1 MCMQVELEGLE
12 FILKLSFLLDLQ
24 QFLMVRPNYGF
35 FLYEDSMMMSKNNF
49 FHIRNDIFFLLRLV
63 LEHHDFFMQVA
74 HFKNHKCFYFTLM
87 NNLGFLLNSAICDLC
102 HHPRDDSYD
111 DVSVNLVFRLFL
123 VDIHLRV
130 SFSHACLMLISIDK
144 PSRNHIFELCFH
156 HMEVLVIFVTLS
168 YVYCYNEAQVLILI
182 HNLGHTMSIRNFQ
195 GFYLLFQLK
204 FMSFHPKWSLFDAFF

>member
-1 MCMQVELEGLE
+1 MQVELEGLE

-24 QFLMVRPNYGF
+24 QFLMVRPNYDF
-35 FLYEDSMMMSKNNF
+35 SLYEDSMMMSKNNF
-49 FHIRNDIFFLLRLV
+49 FHIHNDIFFLLRLV
-63 LEHHDFFMQVA
+63 LKHHDFFMQVA
-74 HFKNHKCFYFTLM
+74 RFKNHKCFYFTLM
-87 NNLGFLLNSAICDLC
+87 KNLGFLLNSAICDLC

-111 DVSVNLVFRLFL
+111 DGSVNQAFRLFL

-130 SFSHACLMLISIDK
+130 SFLHACSMLIQIDK
-144 PSRNHIFELCFH
+144 PSRSHIFELCFH

-182 HNLGHTMSIRNFQ
+182 HNLGHIMSIQNFQ

-204 FMSFHPKWSLFDAFF
+204 SMSFHPKWSLFDAFF